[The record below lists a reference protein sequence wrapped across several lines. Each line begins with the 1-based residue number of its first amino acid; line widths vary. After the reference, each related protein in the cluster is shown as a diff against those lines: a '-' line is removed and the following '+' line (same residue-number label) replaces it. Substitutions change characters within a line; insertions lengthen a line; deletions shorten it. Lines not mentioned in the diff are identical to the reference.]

1 MVKTLIDRIP
11 VCPHGTKADI
21 SVSLVSVLTRL
32 EESLGFDLPFTS
44 GFRCPVC
51 NKEAGGK
58 PDSAHLVGKAVDI
71 ACKNSSERYL
81 MLYHFFLAGLNR
93 IGVGKGF
100 LHIDISVDL
109 PRNVTWLY

>member
-1 MVKTLIDRIP
+1 LLNLINRIP
-11 VCPHGTKADI
+11 ICPHGTKKDI
-21 SVSLVSVLTRL
+21 SVSLVAVLTRI

-44 GFRCPVC
+44 GYRCPEC
-51 NKEAGGK
+51 NTKAGGK
-58 PDSAHLVGKAVDI
+58 PDSAHLTGKAVDI
-71 ACKNSSERYL
+71 ACHASGGRYL
-81 MLYHFFLAGLNR
+81 FLYHIFLAGVDR